1 MRLRSLVRPIPLLL
15 AAACLTNTK
24 PIGARSPA
32 RGDWLRGRGFPIH
45 LDIHPDLIRRFR
57 ADLDRL
63 GLEGARLGIAVSGG
77 PDSLALLLL
86 AREACGADRIAAATV
101 DHGLRPEAAAE
112 AVFVADLC
120 ARLGIGHQ
128 TLAVDVGRGNVQAS
142 ARGARYL
149 ALGQWHDEVRAGAL
163 LTAHHADD
171 QAETLLMR
179 LNRGSGVPGLAG
191 IRSSAEIP
199 GWGGTL
205 ARPLLRWTKLELER
219 IVGDA
224 GIEPVRDPSNSDEK
238 FDRTRVRQF
247 LSEQDWLE
255 SQSLAASAEYLED
268 AWRAI
273 EWFAAED
280 WETHVVPDS
289 DEQGRGFRYYANVP
303 RAIAIETI
311 TRIIAE
317 LGGIASRSDAARAFD
332 RLWQG
337 DNASLAG
344 VLVVP
349 GTERIERAGV
359 TMRVWRFSPE
369 PPRAAT

>member
-1 MRLRSLVRPIPLLL
+1 M
-15 AAACLTNTK
+15 
-24 PIGARSPA
+24 
-32 RGDWLRGRGFPIH
+32 
-45 LDIHPDLIRRFR
+45 
-57 ADLDRL
+57 
-63 GLEGARLGIAVSGG
+63 
-77 PDSLALLLL
+77 LLL
-86 AREACGADRIAAATV
+86 AREACGADRVAAATV

-120 ARLGIGHQ
+120 GRLGVEHQ
-128 TLAVDVGRGNVQAS
+128 TLTVDVGEGNVQAS

-149 ALGQWHDEVRAGAL
+149 ALGQWHDEARAGAL

-179 LNRGSGVPGLAG
+179 LNRGSGVPGLSG
-191 IRSSAEIP
+191 IRSSTEIP

-224 GIEPVRDPSNSDEK
+224 GIEPVRDPSNSDET
-238 FDRTRVRQF
+238 FDRARVRRF

-255 SQSLAASAEYLED
+255 SQPIAASAEYLED

-311 TRIIAE
+311 MRIIAE
-317 LGGIASRSDAARAFD
+317 LGGTASRGDAARAFD

-337 DNASLAG
+337 DNASLGG
-344 VLVVP
+344 VLVIP

-369 PPRAAT
+369 PPRASS